1 VSVERMSSFSVD
13 NNSHFLRMCRSTI
26 TLHNTTQAIGQ
37 FGFSN
42 NMTVLQEEGNVKN
55 PCDVNFM
62 D

>member
-1 VSVERMSSFSVD
+1 MEIFIYD
-13 NNSHFLRMCRSTI
+13 I
-26 TLHNTTQAIGQ
+26 TQAIGQ